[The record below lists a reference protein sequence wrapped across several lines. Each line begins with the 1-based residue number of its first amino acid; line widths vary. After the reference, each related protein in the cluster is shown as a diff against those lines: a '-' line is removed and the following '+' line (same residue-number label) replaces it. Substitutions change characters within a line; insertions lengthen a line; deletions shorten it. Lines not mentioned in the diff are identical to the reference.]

1 MNVVIGAF
9 AIIRGVWRFFRQ
21 TSLLLMAIVDSEQMT
36 PEDYGVFIGME
47 PKDIKLWRE
56 VMQNQLDN

>member
-1 MNVVIGAF
+1 
-9 AIIRGVWRFFRQ
+9 
-21 TSLLLMAIVDSEQMT
+21 MAIVDSEQMT